1 MMPKFDAEMIIT
13 FIFWIAGSI
22 VTVGGATSIL
32 ERWAV
37 KFKQPEEKQNARL
50 DDHEKRIC
58 KLETDRDDMTEQLLD
73 LKEMSRLQLAQI
85 SAIANGDADAIKT
98 ASNAISNYLRNKI

>member
-22 VTVGGATSIL
+22 VTVGGATAIL

-73 LKEMSRLQLAQI
+73 LKEMSRLLLAQV
-85 SAIANGDADAIKT
+85 AALANGDADAIRS
-98 ASNAISNYLRNKI
+98 ASDAIVSYLRHKI